1 VGRNEVGKAIKGRFS
16 EVFIFKEILTAY
28 KRKNDERGRW
38 KKENL
43 EWAIN
48 AFKGKTMVINAA
60 SRTFGIRSR
69 TLRRRILQD
78 NYKNKL
84 SVQVPV

>member
-1 VGRNEVGKAIKGRFS
+1 MPKIC
-16 EVFIFKEILTAY
+16 

-38 KKENL
+38 KQENL

-48 AFKGKTMVINAA
+48 AFKGKAIGINAA
-60 SRTFGIRSR
+60 SRTFGILSR

-78 NYKNKL
+78 NYQKNL
-84 SVQVPV
+84 SFQVLV